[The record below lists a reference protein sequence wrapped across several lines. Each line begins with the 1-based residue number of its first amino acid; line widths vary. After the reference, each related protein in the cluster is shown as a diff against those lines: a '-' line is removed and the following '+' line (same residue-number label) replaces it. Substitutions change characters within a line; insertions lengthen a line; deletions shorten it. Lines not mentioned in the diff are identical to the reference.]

1 MQSFLQFTF
10 LFFLGAIAGWTLELF
25 FRRFKKENVARKWVN
40 PGFLNGPYLPIYGF
54 GVCTLFGISALVD
67 RLPLGNAG
75 GIARVG
81 MIFVLSGAGMTLI
94 ELIAGEIFILGFK
107 VKLWDYDRC
116 WGNYKGIICPL
127 FSLIWAILGTLYA
140 VLLNPLLVSSLQ
152 WFSAHITF
160 CYFLGILSGIMGVD
174 VVYSFHIVARIRA
187 FAVENN
193 ILVRYEE
200 LKDSIIRTLEREHLR
215 RKFFFS
221 FLTSIPLADHLR
233 DFRDSVKEHLD
244 SLRR

>member
-1 MQSFLQFTF
+1 MQVFLQFTF

-25 FRRFKKENVARKWVN
+25 FRRFKKENVDRKWVN

-54 GVCTLFGISALVD
+54 GVCTLYGISALID
-67 RLPLGNAG
+67 RLPIGSGL
-75 GIARVG
+75 ARVG
-81 MIFVLSGAGMTLI
+81 AIFVLSGVGMTLI
-94 ELIAGEIFILGFK
+94 ELVAGEIFILGFK

-127 FSLIWAILGTLYA
+127 FSLIWAVLGTAYA
-140 VLLNPLLVSSLQ
+140 VFVNPLIVSALH
-152 WFSAHITF
+152 WFGAHITF
-160 CYFLGILSGIMGVD
+160 CYILGILTGVMGVD

-200 LKDSIIRTLEREHLR
+200 LKDSIIRTLDREHLK

-221 FLTSIPLADHLR
+221 FLTSIPLAEHLR
-233 DFRDSVKEHLD
+233 DFREHFKEHLE